1 MALTLTA
8 HGSIT
13 TVPATAAI
21 IPVMTAAKVRIPMA
35 TIPRPPSTAST
46 VPLSI
51 SMAAIVPPAAAMSVR
66 PLMQATTFPTVHG
79 AATMPLSTAEQ
90 CPVPL
95 AGTVPMNMPTIR

>member
-21 IPVMTAAKVRIPMA
+21 IPAMTAVKVRIPMA
-35 TIPRPPSTAST
+35 TIPQPPSTAST

-51 SMAAIVPPAAAMSVR
+51 STEAIVPPAAAMSVR

-79 AATMPLSTAEQ
+79 VTTMPLSTAER

>member
-1 MALTLTA
+1 MALTPTV

-13 TVPATAAI
+13 TAPATAAI
-21 IPVMTAAKVRIPMA
+21 TPVMTAVKVRIPMA
-35 TIPRPPSTAST
+35 TIPQPPSTAST

-66 PLMQATTFPTVHG
+66 PPMQATTFPTVHG
-79 AATMPLSTAEQ
+79 RNTVRPSTAER

-95 AGTVPMNMPTIR
+95 AGTVPMNTPIIQ

>member
-21 IPVMTAAKVRIPMA
+21 IPVTTAAKVRIPMA
-35 TIPRPPSTAST
+35 TIPQPPSTAST

-51 SMAAIVPPAAAMSVR
+51 STEAIVPLAAAMSDR

-79 AATMPLSTAEQ
+79 AATMPLSTAER